1 MPSSTPAR
9 PTARAATPRTVR
21 IIGVPL
27 DLGASR
33 RGVDMGPSAMRIAQL
48 VERLRALGHSVE
60 DVGNLIVSQREQLA
74 NCGPESIPAIAAVC
88 TELARATADAVRA
101 GVTPLVLGGDH
112 SLAMGSVA
120 GVATALAERGGS
132 TGRLGVIWLDAHG
145 DINTPASST
154 SGNVHGM
161 PVAHLVGWGDPRL
174 ARIAVP
180 APAVHPEHL
189 VMVGLR
195 DLDPPERRHIRELG
209 IAAYTMREIDE
220 RGLMSVMADAIAI
233 AGRGTDGIHVS
244 CDPDWVD
251 PLDAPGVG
259 TPVRGGATFRE
270 AHLALELVADS
281 GRLVSMDLVEIN
293 PVLDE
298 RNRTASLAVDLI
310 VSAFG
315 ARIL

>member
-1 MPSSTPAR
+1 MTATPAA
-9 PTARAATPRTVR
+9 PSVARVSTPRTVR

-27 DLGASR
+27 DLGQSR
-33 RGVDMGPSAMRIAQL
+33 RGVDMGPSALRIANL
-48 VERLRALGHSVE
+48 VERLQTLGHKVD

-74 NCGPESIPAIAAVC
+74 SCGPESLPAIAAVC
-88 TELARATADAVRA
+88 KELARVTADAVRV

-112 SLAMGSVA
+112 SLAMGSAA
-120 GVATALAERGGS
+120 GVATALAERGEQ
-132 TGRLGVIWLDAHG
+132 LGVIWLDAHG
-145 DINTPASST
+145 DINTPESST

-174 ARIAVP
+174 SAIAVP
-180 APAVHPEHL
+180 PPAVRPEHL

-195 DLDPPERRHIRELG
+195 DLDPPERRHIHELG

-220 RGLMSVMADAIAI
+220 RGLKSVMANAIAI
-233 AGRGTDGIHVS
+233 AGRGTGGIHVS
-244 CDPDWVD
+244 CDPDWID
-251 PLDAPGVG
+251 PADAPGVG

-270 AHLALELVADS
+270 AHLALEMVADS
-281 GRLVSMDLVEIN
+281 GRLISMDMVEIN

-298 RNRTASLAVDLI
+298 RNRTATLAVDLI

>member
-1 MPSSTPAR
+1 
-9 PTARAATPRTVR
+9 
-21 IIGVPL
+21 
-27 DLGASR
+27 
-33 RGVDMGPSAMRIAQL
+33 MGPSALRIARL
-48 VERLRALGHSVE
+48 VERLRALGHDVD

-74 NCGPESIPAIAAVC
+74 NCGPESIAAIATVC
-88 TELARATADAVRA
+88 RELAKVTADAVRA

-120 GVATALAERGGS
+120 GVATALAERGQ
-132 TGRLGVIWLDAHG
+132 RVGVIWLDAHG
-145 DINTPASST
+145 DINTPASSA

-161 PVAHLVGWGDPRL
+161 PVAHLVGLGDPRL
-174 ARIAVP
+174 SSIAVP
-180 APAVHPEHL
+180 PPAVNAKNL

-195 DLDPPERRHIRELG
+195 DLDPPERRHIRDLG

-233 AGRGTDGIHVS
+233 AGRGAGGIHVS
-244 CDPDWVD
+244 CDPDWID
-251 PLDAPGVG
+251 PVDAPGVG

-270 AHLALELVADS
+270 AHLALEMVADS
-281 GRLVSMDLVEIN
+281 GRLVSMDMVEIN
-293 PVLDE
+293 PVLDD
-298 RNRTASLAVDLI
+298 RNQTATLAVDLV